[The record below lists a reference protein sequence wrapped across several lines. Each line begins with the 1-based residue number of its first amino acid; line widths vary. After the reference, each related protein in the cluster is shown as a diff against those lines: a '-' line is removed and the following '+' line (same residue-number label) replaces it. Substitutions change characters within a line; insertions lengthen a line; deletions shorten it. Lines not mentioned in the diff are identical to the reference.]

1 MLLAYLCFF
10 KKVEKEDFSRKNV
23 DRRRYKA
30 RCIIRLASRLAGWH
44 VLSAFKKCR
53 HTTNS
58 LSNFTISFFIF
69 LFPNV
74 CFNIHL
80 LFKLVD
86 LARCIITSLFT
97 FFVVVI
103 VVLFAPRY
111 HRWVYSGLWWY
122 YSVIVSSLLDSIR
135 SVSLHPLS
143 ICPFLF
149 FLSLTS
155 VLFVS
160 SPTCRFV
167 FLLSFSPSIIILNV
181 VVQKPSNQRPET
193 DLFLTSWRPDGPLFA
208 QRWRQGMSNLHTGYA
223 GSGWTREGVVSLATV
238 YLYFRPP
245 VHHPE

>member
-1 MLLAYLCFF
+1 MYYT
-10 KKVEKEDFSRKNV
+10 SGQ
-23 DRRRYKA
+23 
-30 RCIIRLASRLAGWH
+30 SAGW
-44 VLSAFKKCR
+44 LARAFKKCK

-58 LSNFTISFFIF
+58 LSIFTISFFIF
-69 LFPNV
+69 LFLNV

-223 GSGWTREGVVSLATV
+223 GSGWTREGVVVSLATV
-238 YLYFRPP
+238 YIYFRPP
-245 VHHPE
+245 VHQPE